1 MVVFCRY
8 EEEWFDGFRKF
19 MFLCGKFYPCA
30 GRGLVGCIDGRLVSF
45 WKLYSCAESFIL
57 VQVGGWLADSL
68 RLPRQ
73 NGLKSSLWSRASD
86 SYGNLTQIYRHPR
99 IQTRFL
105 TEAKHSGRQLWTRIY
120 IWGEKTR
127 NLAPHSVHIWP
138 FQYWAFDIYFAM
150 SEIQLEFRT

>member
-1 MVVFCRY
+1 MVGWLVF
-8 EEEWFDGFRKF
+8 E
-19 MFLCGKFYPCA
+19 
-30 GRGLVGCIDGRLVSF
+30 S
-45 WKLYSCAESFIL
+45 LYSCAESFIL

-105 TEAKHSGRQLWTRIY
+105 TEAKHSGRQLWTWIY
-120 IWGEKTR
+120 KGRENKKFGSTLCPDMAFPVLSLWHLLCYVRNSVGISDIVAMAQEEPFSTSKLLYLKQTR
-127 NLAPHSVHIWP
+127 LYTTFHKKLK
-138 FQYWAFDIYFAM
+138 D
-150 SEIQLEFRT
+150 